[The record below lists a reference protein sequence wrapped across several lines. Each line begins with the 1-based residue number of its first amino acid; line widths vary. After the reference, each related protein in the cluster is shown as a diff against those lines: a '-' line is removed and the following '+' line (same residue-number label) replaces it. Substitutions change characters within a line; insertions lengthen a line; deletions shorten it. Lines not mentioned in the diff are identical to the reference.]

1 MSESGYLDGPSV
13 YPEAGPVS
21 RLTQGRYLPEKT
33 DAKKFILTNG
43 FSLGRQKRE
52 KKITLLHQKAI
63 FHKYRRGREEGESV
77 Y

>member
-43 FSLGRQKRE
+43 FSLGR
-52 KKITLLHQKAI
+52 
-63 FHKYRRGREEGESV
+63 
-77 Y
+77 